1 MAPSNLP
8 YTTVRKNKY
17 WYFRHSVFPKLI
29 PLPGQPGEPEFHRA
43 YVTLLDQTSVEQA
56 VAEQLADARSI
67 RWLAERYLASD
78 EFRQLAEKTRS
89 DYARQLNRLNDMVG
103 DLPYSKISKQGARAM
118 RRRVKADV
126 VAERE
131 QAIAKREAG
140 DAALRKLGKKPKRGQ
155 PAPVTERTGARTADL
170 FNSVLSAL
178 LTWAEE
184 EELIDE
190 NPLEG
195 MKRLH
200 RKANV
205 ESYVPWTEEQIE
217 HVLAEAPQW
226 IADGVTLGL
235 YTGQRLIDCV
245 KMGKQ
250 HCVLPIMR
258 VRQKKTGTLVDVHAP
273 SPVVELVKRRKRQGD
288 PENALLLRKD
298 GKPYTQ
304 RLFSEHLRVFL
315 DSLGYEDLSFHGLR
329 YSAAG
334 TLSEAGCSVAVIV
347 SIIGHRTYE
356 MAMKYLRA
364 REDSAIA
371 AKAMEEASAN
381 RAVNI
386 ANRRAKST
394 DFQ

>member
-8 YTTVRKNKY
+8 YTTVRKGRY

-29 PLPGQPGEPEFHRA
+29 PLPGQPDDAEFFRA
-43 YVTLLDQTSVEQA
+43 YLDLLDRVKFEQSK
-56 VAEQLADARSI
+56 AEQRADARSVC
-67 RWLAERYLASD
+67 WLAERYEASD
-78 EFRQLAEKTRS
+78 EFRQLKEKTRKS
-89 DYARQLNRLNDMVG
+89 YSRELNRLKNMAG
-103 DLPYSKISKQGARAM
+103 DLPYSEISKQGARAM
-118 RRRVKADV
+118 RKRVKADV
-126 VAERE
+126 VADRE
-131 QAIAKREAG
+131 QAIAKREAS
-140 DAALRKLGKKPKRGQ
+140 DAALKKLGKKPKRGQ
-155 PAPVTERTGARTADL
+155 PAPVTEKTGARTADL

-200 RKANV
+200 RKPNV

-273 SPVVELVKRRKRQGD
+273 SPVVELVKRRKRQGG

-315 DSLGYEDLSFHGLR
+315 DSLGYEELSFHGLR

-386 ANRRAKST
+386 ANRREKST

>member
-43 YVTLLDQTSVEQA
+43 YVALLDKTRIEQT
-56 VAEQLADARSI
+56 VADQLADARSV
-67 RWLAERYLASD
+67 RWLAEQYLASD
-78 EFRQLAEKTRS
+78 EFAQLAKKTRS
-89 DYARQLNRLNDMVG
+89 DYTRQLNRLNDMAG
-103 DLPYSKISKQGARAM
+103 DLPYSQISKQGARAM
-118 RRRVKADV
+118 RKRVKADV

-131 QAIAKREAG
+131 QAIAKREAA
-140 DAALRKLGKKPKRGQ
+140 DAALNKLGKKPKRGQ
-155 PAPVTERTGARTADL
+155 PAPVTETTGARTADL

-184 EELIDE
+184 EELIEE

-195 MKRLH
+195 MRRLH
-200 RKANV
+200 HKANV

-226 IADGVTLGL
+226 IADGVTVGL
-235 YTGQRLIDCV
+235 YTGQRLEDCIS
-245 KMGKQ
+245 MGKK
-250 HCVLPIMR
+250 HYAPPIMR
-258 VRQKKTGTLVDVHAP
+258 VRQSKTKTLVDVHAATP
-273 SPVVELVKRRKRQGD
+273 FVELAERRLRDGD
-288 PENALLLRKD
+288 QEDALVLRPS
-298 GKPYTQ
+298 GEAYTK
-304 RLFSEHLRVFL
+304 RLFSEHLRNFL
-315 DSLGYEDLSFHGLR
+315 DSLGYNDLSFHGLR

-347 SIIGHRTYE
+347 SILGHRTYE

-371 AKAMEEASAN
+371 GKAMEEASAN

-386 ANRRAKST
+386 ANRRKKDTA
-394 DFQ
+394 FQ